1 MPATQLAAA
10 TSFTC
15 ANYSQPQCYL
25 GNCRAALGGVRQADD
40 NAVMSATVLD
50 DPARIAALLATGL
63 LDSPEDPAMRR
74 LARLATQILGV
85 PMAMVSLVDRHRQVF
100 HGATSTDA
108 ETETGWAIRETPLS
122 HSLCQA
128 TVQTRADV
136 VIPDTFIDS
145 RYSEA
150 PSVVELRISAYCGV
164 PLTLSN
170 GLVLGVFCAIDHE
183 TRLWEDKD
191 IQVLHDLA
199 AWAVVELELR
209 IALHENERRRSLLD
223 AVVSSVPDAVIAVDQ
238 RDGRLLLCNQAAT
251 HMIARYKVT
260 PKDISWIAVRTAL
273 GLQDEVG
280 RLLAPQDDPLV
291 RGLVGDGHSI
301 QQLWLAAQTDDAD
314 GVALRRCVTITTVP
328 IPEVGVLLTFRDIT
342 ESKHKTEHL
351 QKLAYG
357 DGLTKL
363 LNRRG
368 FFELAES
375 ALQATRD
382 NAGSTTFFIDLDNMK
397 RVNDQLGHA
406 QGDRALQLV
415 ATTLREC
422 FRESDLIGRIGGDE
436 FAVFAASVNEATAE
450 RLTERIHTTLRRAS
464 IEADVG
470 LPVTVTIGTST
481 LHSPSQRS
489 LQQLLVDADA
499 HMYTRKKSNSPGPQ
513 LRTT

>member
-1 MPATQLAAA
+1 M
-10 TSFTC
+10 
-15 ANYSQPQCYL
+15 
-25 GNCRAALGGVRQADD
+25 
-40 NAVMSATVLD
+40 
-50 DPARIAALLATGL
+50 
-63 LDSPEDPAMRR
+63 
-74 LARLATQILGV
+74 
-85 PMAMVSLVDRHRQVF
+85 
-100 HGATSTDA
+100 
-108 ETETGWAIRETPLS
+108 
-122 HSLCQA
+122 
-128 TVQTRADV
+128 QTRADV
-136 VIPDTFIDS
+136 VIPNTFIDS

-170 GLVLGVFCAIDHE
+170 GLVLGVFCANDHE

-238 RDGRLLLCNQAAT
+238 RDGKLLLCNQAAT
-251 HMIARYKVT
+251 RMIAGYKVT
-260 PKDISWIAVRTAL
+260 PKDISWVAVRTAL

-328 IPEVGVLLTFRDIT
+328 IPEVGVLITFRDIT

-368 FFELAES
+368 FFELAEA
-375 ALQATRD
+375 ALHATRD
-382 NAGSTTFFIDLDNMK
+382 NAASTTFFIDLDNMK

-436 FAVFAASVNEATAE
+436 FAVFATSVNEATAE
-450 RLTERIHTTLRRAS
+450 RLTERIHAMLRRAS
-464 IEADVG
+464 IEADLV
-470 LPVTVTIGTST
+470 LPITVTIGTST
-481 LHSPSQRS
+481 TRGRGQRS

-499 HMYTRKKSNSPGPQ
+499 QMYTRKKSNSPGPQ

>member
-1 MPATQLAAA
+1 
-10 TSFTC
+10 
-15 ANYSQPQCYL
+15 
-25 GNCRAALGGVRQADD
+25 
-40 NAVMSATVLD
+40 MSANVLD

-108 ETETGWAIRETPLS
+108 QTETGWAIRETPLS

-136 VIPDTFIDS
+136 VISNTFIDS

-223 AVVSSVPDAVIAVDQ
+223 AVVSSVPEAVIAVDQ
-238 RDGRLLLCNQAAT
+238 ANGQLLLCNQAAT
-251 HMIARYKVT
+251 QLIAQYTVT
-260 PKDISWIAVRTAL
+260 PGDTSWAAVSQAL
-273 GLQDEVG
+273 GLQHESG
-280 RLLAPQDDPLV
+280 QALAPSEDLIARVLAGDSAPLDRV
-291 RGLVGDGHSI
+291 WLTARPDATGGLI
-301 QQLWLAAQTDDAD
+301 P
-314 GVALRRCVTITTVP
+314 RRCFAIASAL
-328 IPEVGVLLTFRDIT
+328 IPDVGVLLTLRDIT
-342 ESKHKTEHL
+342 DSAHTTEHL
-351 QKLAYG
+351 RKLAYD

-368 FFELAES
+368 FFELAEA
-375 ALQATRD
+375 ALHATVD
-382 NAGSTTFFIDLDNMK
+382 NAASTTFFIDLDNMK
-397 RVNDQLGHA
+397 RVNDLLGHA

-436 FAVFAASVNEATAE
+436 FAVFAARVNEATAE
-450 RLTERIHTTLRRAS
+450 RLTERIHATLRRAS
-464 IEADVG
+464 IEAE
-470 LPVTVTIGTST
+470 LSITVTVGTST
-481 LHSPSQRS
+481 AWGPGQRS

-499 HMYTRKKSNSPGPQ
+499 HMYARKKSISIKQQSG
-513 LRTT
+513 LT